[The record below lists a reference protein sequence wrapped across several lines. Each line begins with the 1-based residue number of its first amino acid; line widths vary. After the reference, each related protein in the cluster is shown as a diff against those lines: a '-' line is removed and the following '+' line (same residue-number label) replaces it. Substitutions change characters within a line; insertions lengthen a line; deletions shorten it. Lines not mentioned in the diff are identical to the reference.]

1 MHDPKVDVA
10 ELLDDVFADFE
21 AGAAL
26 PLAELEP
33 AQIEAWVSNL
43 LAAWRTDLAV
53 SDPTEVDR
61 DLLRRCATAET
72 TEALL
77 ICRAV
82 AALAPA
88 SAPAATT
95 TVSAL
100 AAAGVGEPAVGSAI
114 GSEQATDAWV
124 VEPVTGRGQG
134 REAAVIVG
142 FIHPDSSEHVL
153 LADLTIAGDGSERL
167 AGLRLDGPAE
177 SVIGADIVDAG
188 RGIIGAAAG
197 DQSNVDDD
205 DHALVDDET
214 IDDDAIDDETT
225 EGQAV
230 EVSLRATAVAPDI
243 ALRRIAAAWEA
254 SINGLP
260 PIEPDALDLLV
271 VNQLVAAARLRSTLG
286 ADAPPFLQSVD
297 ERPLLGAAPRPSSGN
312 DGSLDP
318 ETAAANAV
326 SLRTLQGALRSHRP
340 QEAPIA
346 MVEAVASTIA
356 GSVSGLAAD
365 EAEAVGF
372 LEWADWLGVLIGL
385 VRLGPGATVAPG
397 SLVDLINRCPE
408 VSSTIP
414 KADRSYVEF
423 AFSVVLDVWRQTGVV
438 LGDQLTAD
446 GYHSLYP
453 AAVQIWST
461 RH

>member
-1 MHDPKVDVA
+1 VHDPKVDVA

-340 QEAPIA
+340 QEAGQS
-346 MVEAVASTIA
+346 AVWLPTKPKPLAFWSGQI
-356 GSVSGLAAD
+356 GSA
-365 EAEAVGF
+365 
-372 LEWADWLGVLIGL
+372 
-385 VRLGPGATVAPG
+385 
-397 SLVDLINRCPE
+397 C
-408 VSSTIP
+408 
-414 KADRSYVEF
+414 
-423 AFSVVLDVWRQTGVV
+423 
-438 LGDQLTAD
+438 
-446 GYHSLYP
+446 
-453 AAVQIWST
+453 
-461 RH
+461 